1 MFNTI
6 WKIRREG
13 NDYLISLDPSSFNYN
28 LYPKQDRKWINDNL
42 EELMHEAKVVTQIKN
57 LAFDHYGKVEEY
69 GKIFFDIDEK
79 VIQEVRREGEKRIKN
94 FIRGLGWL
102 VFIVLFIVLFIILLF
117 CIS

>member
-13 NDYLISLDPSSFNYN
+13 NHYQISLDPSSFNYN
-28 LYPKQDRKWINDNL
+28 LYSKQDRKWINDNL

-69 GKIFFDIDEK
+69 GKLFFDIDEK
-79 VIQEVRREGEKRIKN
+79 VIQEVRREGEYRVRN
-94 FIRGLGWL
+94 LIRGLGWL
-102 VFIVLFIVLFIILLF
+102 VFIVLLIILLF